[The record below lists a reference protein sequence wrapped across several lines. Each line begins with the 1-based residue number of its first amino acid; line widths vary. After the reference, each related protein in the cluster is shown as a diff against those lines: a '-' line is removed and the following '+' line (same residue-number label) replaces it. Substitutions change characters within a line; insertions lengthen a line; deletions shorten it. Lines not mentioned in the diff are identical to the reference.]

1 MKTRLKTARG
11 QSIVETIIL
20 LPLMLILLAGGWWAF
35 QNISLSDAVESAA
48 HTHLIRTGRN
58 LPSITSELSKT
69 IHSGENSVLLEGK
82 NHSLVGKIPFFSGLS
97 GNTFASAGVSC
108 QKEQV
113 GAFIDLP
120 DHDLKREA
128 EAAIDCWGKDSRSG
142 SVIQT
147 SVLALI
153 GVGLIK

>member
-1 MKTRLKTARG
+1 MKTRLQTARG
-11 QSIVETIIL
+11 QSIVETVIL

-35 QNISLSDAVESAA
+35 QYTSLSNAAESAA
-48 HTHLIRTGRN
+48 HAHLLRTGRN
-58 LPSITSELSKT
+58 LPSIASELSKT
-69 IHSGENSVLLEGK
+69 IHPEENSAQLEGK

-97 GNTFASAGVSC
+97 GNTFASVSVSL

-120 DHDLKREA
+120 DYNLSREA
-128 EAAIDCWGKDSRSG
+128 EAAVDCWGKDSRSG

-147 SVLALI
+147 TVWAAI